1 MVDLSIYNITNENWD
16 PAEEGIFKN
25 IKEAHRARKNE
36 KNIRK
41 AVKTDHASE
50 WQAEKSERKKNADA
64 FTAASKKIA
73 NEYLGGASNNSM
85 WDAAPLYQY
94 VAEPFVIDNTDGNR
108 YRWKARFKFITEFD
122 VSIGDYRKLID
133 AFKKVYKQCP
143 LVTNINV
150 SPIKRTSSTD
160 EDKAGI
166 KYTEVAVTAT
176 FTASDKWKKFI
187 SENYNLS

>member
-1 MVDLSIYNITNENWD
+1 MIDPIVYQIATENWD
-16 PAEEGIFKN
+16 PAEEGIFKD

-50 WQAEKSERKKNADA
+50 WQAEKSERKKNVDV

-85 WDAAPLYQY
+85 WDAAPLYRY
-94 VAEPFVIDNTDGNR
+94 VAEPFDIDNPDGNR
-108 YRWKARFKFITEFD
+108 YLWKARFKFITEFD

-143 LVTNINV
+143 LVKNINV

-176 FTASDKWKKFI
+176 FTASDEWKKLI
-187 SENYNLS
+187 ADSYAIN